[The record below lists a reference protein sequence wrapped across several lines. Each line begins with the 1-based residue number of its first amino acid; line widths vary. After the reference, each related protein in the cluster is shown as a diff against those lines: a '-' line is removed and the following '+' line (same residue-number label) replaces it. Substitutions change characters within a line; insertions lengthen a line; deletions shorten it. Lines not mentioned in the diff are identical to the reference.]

1 MHRYEYK
8 NSFTTKARKHEKNLI
23 FVLIRVH
30 PWLKS
35 KKKGGDNML
44 TKASV
49 RTERWLRKYNE
60 PNPIKRQYVSSQVA
74 YEFDLQEKTDKAI
87 KEVLADT
94 NVSTILNIPYLNFGR
109 RIFSLAKRY
118 SGNQLQAEIDFEMYK
133 YSGRGLDKEVLKRIL
148 DVVLNMFKQP
158 TQGTTD

>member
-1 MHRYEYK
+1 
-8 NSFTTKARKHEKNLI
+8 
-23 FVLIRVH
+23 
-30 PWLKS
+30 
-35 KKKGGDNML
+35 ML

-74 YEFDLQEKTDKAI
+74 YEFELQVKTDKAI

-109 RIFSLAKRY
+109 KIYALAKRY
-118 SGNQLQAEIDFEMYK
+118 SGNQLQTEIDFEMYK
-133 YSGRGLDKEVLKRIL
+133 YSGRGMDKEVLKKIL

-158 TQGTTD
+158 E